1 VLFALCVFW
10 PAARE
15 ARRRHNILLVTAV
28 IFIILE
34 SLVISSSIIWWGGYT
49 WGPRLLT
56 EIVPPLVVLM
66 AIGASAIDYRW
77 PRRALAA
84 LALYSMLIQAVGA
97 FFYPNG
103 HWDAGL
109 ATFDQAPSHLWDWR
123 DNPIARTVRGGF
135 YWEPYAVIGAALTGG
150 IPAAQRRMLE
160 LNVNPYEQAKPG
172 GLP

>member
-1 VLFALCVFW
+1 
-10 PAARE
+10 
-15 ARRRHNILLVTAV
+15 LVTAV
-28 IFIILE
+28 VFIILD

-66 AIGASAIDYRW
+66 AIGASAIDRPW
-77 PRRALAA
+77 PRRAFAV
-84 LALYSMLIQAVGA
+84 LALYSMLIQVVGA

-109 ATFDQAPSHLWDWR
+109 ETMDQAHSRLWDWR

-135 YWEPYAVIGAALTGG
+135 YWEPYAVIGAALNGG
-150 IPAAQRRMLE
+150 VPAAQRRMRE